1 MSIEVMC
8 RIDDGPLRPGE
19 LEIAQQIA
27 PLVSWSVTT
36 RGKSRSD
43 QLGSDVTIEL
53 HLPDSTVW
61 TGEAYLADIEA
72 DDERSEDEF
81 PVTVQLRGSGPLR
94 ENTVPLH
101 ADVVVARIDAMLVK
115 DQR

>member
-36 RGKSRSD
+36 RDKSRSD
-43 QLGSDVTIEL
+43 QLGKDVAIEL

-61 TGEAYLADIEA
+61 TGEAYLADIGA
-72 DDERSEDEF
+72 DDEQSEDEF

-101 ADVVVARIDAMLVK
+101 ADVVVARIDALLVK

>member
-1 MSIEVMC
+1 MSVEVMC
-8 RIDDGPLRPGE
+8 RIDGGPLRPGE

-36 RGKSRSD
+36 RDKSRSNE
-43 QLGSDVTIEL
+43 LGSDVAVEL

-61 TGEAYLADIEA
+61 TGDAYLAGIET
-72 DDERSEDEF
+72 DDERSDDEF
-81 PVTVQLRGSGPLR
+81 PAKVQLRGSGPLR

-101 ADVVVARIDAMLVK
+101 ADVVVARLDAMLVK

>member
-8 RIDDGPLRPGE
+8 RIDDDPLRPGE

-27 PLVSWSVTT
+27 PLVSWSITT
-36 RGKSRSD
+36 RDRSRPD
-43 QLGSDVTIEL
+43 ALGSDVTIEL
-53 HLPDSTVW
+53 HLPDSSVW
-61 TGEAYLADIEA
+61 TGEAYFANVEA
-72 DDERSEDEF
+72 DDERSDDEF

-101 ADVVVARIDAMLVK
+101 ADVVVARIDAM
-115 DQR
+115 

>member
-1 MSIEVMC
+1 MSVEVMC

-36 RGKSRSD
+36 RDKSRSNE
-43 QLGSDVTIEL
+43 LGSDVAVEL

-61 TGEAYLADIEA
+61 TGDAYLAGIET
-72 DDERSEDEF
+72 DDEPSDDEF
-81 PVTVQLRGSGPLR
+81 PVKVQLRGSGPLR

-101 ADVVVARIDAMLVK
+101 ADVVVARLDAMLVK

>member
-1 MSIEVMC
+1 MSVEVMC
-8 RIDDGPLRPGE
+8 RIDDGPLRPGK

-36 RGKSRSD
+36 QDKSRSNE
-43 QLGSDVTIEL
+43 LGSDVAVEL

-61 TGEAYLADIEA
+61 TGDAYLAGIET
-72 DDERSEDEF
+72 DDERSDDEF
-81 PVTVQLRGSGPLR
+81 PAKVQLRGSGPLR

-101 ADVVVARIDAMLVK
+101 ADVVVARLDAMLVK